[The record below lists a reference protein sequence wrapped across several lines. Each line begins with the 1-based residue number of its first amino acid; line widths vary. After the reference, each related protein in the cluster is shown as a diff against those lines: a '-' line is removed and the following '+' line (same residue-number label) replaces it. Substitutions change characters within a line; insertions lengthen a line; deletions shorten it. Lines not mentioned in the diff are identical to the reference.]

1 MPGAIFTSDLDGDGS
16 LAGNTSGQSGDLLPG
31 TTIGSFSRGV
41 GVSGL
46 AALINQWNSS
56 GAGKLTPAG
65 QALVDAG
72 LFTQAQLVALG
83 AVTPTIAVPPAGEE
97 ALGNMFTFDLKLGWK
112 IKPAHRWER
121 LTVEPQVSIYNL
133 FNRQNF
139 DSPSQP
145 LSGILNG
152 TPGTLN
158 GTTRGDRSNLV
169 GLGSGV
175 FALGAPRSMEFG
187 FKVVF

>member
-1 MPGAIFTSDLDGDGS
+1 VT
-16 LAGNTSGQSGDLLPG
+16 
-31 TTIGSFSRGV
+31 
-41 GVSGL
+41 GL
-46 AALINQWNSS
+46 ARLISQWNSS

-65 QALVDAG
+65 QALVGAG

-83 AVTPTIAVPPAGEE
+83 AVTPTIAAPPASEE
-97 ALGNMFTFDLKLGWK
+97 GLGNMFAFDLKLGWK
-112 IKPAHRWER
+112 IKPAHKWER

-133 FNRQNF
+133 FNKQNF

-152 TPGTLN
+152 APGTLN